1 MALDKLDVNL
11 LKLLKK
17 DGRAPLRKL
26 ARSLGVSTVTVMKRI
41 NKLKKEKILEG
52 FTIKIN
58 SNKIG
63 YELTAVISF
72 KARGKKLIEVQ
83 ERIAGSPNVCG
94 VYDITGEFDSVVIA
108 RFKSVQDLNKFVKN
122 ILSMADIERT
132 YTQVALNVIKEDFGP
147 NL

>member
-26 ARSLGVSTVTVMKRI
+26 AKNLGISTVTVMKRMK
-41 NKLKKEKILEG
+41 KLKRDGILQG
-52 FTIKIN
+52 FTVKVN
-58 SNKIG
+58 PNAIG
-63 YELTAVISF
+63 YGLTAVISL
-72 KARGKKLIEVQ
+72 KAKGKKLIEVQ
-83 ERIAGSPNVCG
+83 EKIAKNPKVCG
-94 VYDITGEFDSVVIA
+94 VYDITGEFDSVIIA
-108 RFKSVQDLNKFVKN
+108 RFKSVPDLNNFVKN
-122 ILSMADIERT
+122 VLSMAEIERT